1 MNYRLI
7 PMTAEHVPQVAA
19 LERTCFSH
27 PWTEDML
34 RQELWN
40 DAAVIVVAE
49 GEDGT
54 VLGYAGLQAVLDEGY
69 INNVAVDPR
78 FRRQGVADELIAA
91 FVRFGKAKLA
101 FLTLED
107 LVGSV
112 EVMVFPRDYEKW
124 QNMINED
131 ARVFIQ
137 GRVSA
142 EDDKAS
148 KLILEKVRS
157 FSDIPRELWIQFES
171 KDDYSQ
177 KEKGL
182 LEDLRNSQGTD
193 TVVIYL
199 KDVKAMKKLSAA
211 YHVNLQDEWLA
222 QMSKKYGEGNIRV
235 VERALK
241 TL

>member
-101 FLTLED
+101 FLTLEVRASNAPAIA
-107 LVGSV
+107 LYAKHG
-112 EVMVFPRDYEKW
+112 FRTAGRRRDYYDDPK
-124 QNMINED
+124 ED
-131 ARVFIQ
+131 A
-137 GRVSA
+137 
-142 EDDKAS
+142 
-148 KLILEKVRS
+148 ILMT
-157 FSDIPRELWIQFES
+157 
-171 KDDYSQ
+171 
-177 KEKGL
+177 
-182 LEDLRNSQGTD
+182 LEFDHETEP
-193 TVVIYL
+193 
-199 KDVKAMKKLSAA
+199 AA
-211 YHVNLQDEWLA
+211 
-222 QMSKKYGEGNIRV
+222 
-235 VERALK
+235 
-241 TL
+241 

>member
-27 PWTEDML
+27 PWREDML

-101 FLTLED
+101 FLTLEVRASNAPAIA
-107 LVGSV
+107 LYAKHG
-112 EVMVFPRDYEKW
+112 FQTAGRRRDYYDDPK
-124 QNMINED
+124 ED
-131 ARVFIQ
+131 AILMTLEFDHETEP
-137 GRVSA
+137 A
-142 EDDKAS
+142 E
-148 KLILEKVRS
+148 
-157 FSDIPRELWIQFES
+157 
-171 KDDYSQ
+171 
-177 KEKGL
+177 
-182 LEDLRNSQGTD
+182 
-193 TVVIYL
+193 
-199 KDVKAMKKLSAA
+199 
-211 YHVNLQDEWLA
+211 
-222 QMSKKYGEGNIRV
+222 
-235 VERALK
+235 
-241 TL
+241 

>member
-78 FRRQGVADELIAA
+78 FRRQGVADEPL
-91 FVRFGKAKLA
+91 
-101 FLTLED
+101 
-107 LVGSV
+107 
-112 EVMVFPRDYEKW
+112 
-124 QNMINED
+124 
-131 ARVFIQ
+131 
-137 GRVSA
+137 
-142 EDDKAS
+142 
-148 KLILEKVRS
+148 
-157 FSDIPRELWIQFES
+157 
-171 KDDYSQ
+171 
-177 KEKGL
+177 
-182 LEDLRNSQGTD
+182 
-193 TVVIYL
+193 
-199 KDVKAMKKLSAA
+199 LSAS
-211 YHVNLQDEWLA
+211 VRPSWLFLPWR
-222 QMSKKYGEGNIRV
+222 YGPPTPPPSPSMPSTAFRRRGAGETTMTIPKRM
-235 VERALK
+235 RF
-241 TL
+241 

>member
-78 FRRQGVADELIAA
+78 FRRQGVADELICLLCPLRLRPSWLFLPWRYGPPTPPAIA
-91 FVRFGKAKLA
+91 LYAKHGFQTAGRRRDYYDDPKEDAILM
-101 FLTLED
+101 TLEFD
-107 LVGSV
+107 H
-112 EVMVFPRDYEKW
+112 ETEP
-124 QNMINED
+124 
-131 ARVFIQ
+131 
-137 GRVSA
+137 A
-142 EDDKAS
+142 E
-148 KLILEKVRS
+148 
-157 FSDIPRELWIQFES
+157 
-171 KDDYSQ
+171 
-177 KEKGL
+177 
-182 LEDLRNSQGTD
+182 
-193 TVVIYL
+193 
-199 KDVKAMKKLSAA
+199 
-211 YHVNLQDEWLA
+211 
-222 QMSKKYGEGNIRV
+222 
-235 VERALK
+235 
-241 TL
+241 

>member
-78 FRRQGVADELIAA
+78 FRRQGVADELTP
-91 FVRFGKAKLA
+91 L
-101 FLTLED
+101 
-107 LVGSV
+107 
-112 EVMVFPRDYEKW
+112 
-124 QNMINED
+124 
-131 ARVFIQ
+131 
-137 GRVSA
+137 
-142 EDDKAS
+142 
-148 KLILEKVRS
+148 
-157 FSDIPRELWIQFES
+157 
-171 KDDYSQ
+171 
-177 KEKGL
+177 
-182 LEDLRNSQGTD
+182 
-193 TVVIYL
+193 
-199 KDVKAMKKLSAA
+199 LSA
-211 YHVNLQDEWLA
+211 L
-222 QMSKKYGEGNIRV
+222 
-235 VERALK
+235 
-241 TL
+241 

>member
-34 RQELWN
+34 RQELGN
-40 DAAVIVVAE
+40 DAAVSVVAE

-101 FLTLED
+101 FLTLA
-107 LVGSV
+107 LYAKHG
-112 EVMVFPRDYEKW
+112 FQTAGRRRDYYDDPK
-124 QNMINED
+124 ED
-131 ARVFIQ
+131 AILMTLEFDHETEP
-137 GRVSA
+137 A
-142 EDDKAS
+142 E
-148 KLILEKVRS
+148 
-157 FSDIPRELWIQFES
+157 
-171 KDDYSQ
+171 
-177 KEKGL
+177 
-182 LEDLRNSQGTD
+182 
-193 TVVIYL
+193 
-199 KDVKAMKKLSAA
+199 
-211 YHVNLQDEWLA
+211 
-222 QMSKKYGEGNIRV
+222 
-235 VERALK
+235 
-241 TL
+241 

>member
-7 PMTAEHVPQVAA
+7 PMTPEHVPQVAA

-101 FLTLED
+101 FLTLEVRASNAPAIT
-107 LVGSV
+107 LYAKHG
-112 EVMVFPRDYEKW
+112 FQTAGRRRDYYDDPK
-124 QNMINED
+124 ED
-131 ARVFIQ
+131 AILMTLEFDHETEP
-137 GRVSA
+137 A
-142 EDDKAS
+142 E
-148 KLILEKVRS
+148 
-157 FSDIPRELWIQFES
+157 
-171 KDDYSQ
+171 
-177 KEKGL
+177 
-182 LEDLRNSQGTD
+182 
-193 TVVIYL
+193 
-199 KDVKAMKKLSAA
+199 
-211 YHVNLQDEWLA
+211 
-222 QMSKKYGEGNIRV
+222 
-235 VERALK
+235 
-241 TL
+241 

>member
-101 FLTLED
+101 FLTLEVRASNAPAIA
-107 LVGSV
+107 LYAKHG
-112 EVMVFPRDYEKW
+112 FQTAGHRRDYYNDPK
-124 QNMINED
+124 ED
-131 ARVFIQ
+131 AILMTLEFDHETEP
-137 GRVSA
+137 A
-142 EDDKAS
+142 E
-148 KLILEKVRS
+148 
-157 FSDIPRELWIQFES
+157 
-171 KDDYSQ
+171 
-177 KEKGL
+177 
-182 LEDLRNSQGTD
+182 
-193 TVVIYL
+193 
-199 KDVKAMKKLSAA
+199 
-211 YHVNLQDEWLA
+211 
-222 QMSKKYGEGNIRV
+222 
-235 VERALK
+235 
-241 TL
+241 